1 MSSGDPLWLV
11 HQTGWRATRA
21 NRGTISC
28 LGWVIGAGLIVP
40 AVAGTVAAFRDLLKA
55 SRPAGSGR
63 RGATPAASECSYE
76 TEARLAALV
85 VLMGLLFVYTALAWW
100 RPVTFGNL
108 RYMANAAPAAALLA
122 AAGLHELRGAPRR
135 RGWLV
140 LTGATAIALLLWR
153 HPLFGDFTVLR
164 RTDLFFPAV
173 AVAWYG
179 IYFLPGEPPGPPDR
193 ARARA
198 GRAGANIQRRCTFIL
213 PPNRRPL
220 RRRPP
225 WCARRPVASVAL
237 HRAHPLLAFWLKENL
252 YDVGRFPALTRLDA
266 GATPPEHL
274 LLGLPLRAAS
284 DRRDESGVV
293 PGRLDLA
300 VPGGGVASDT
310 MGGGSFSAARPERPA
325 MRMTR
330 AASRGLS
337 RSQALALAAPGGVAR
352 ARRCAEAD
360 PDNALWWR
368 GLAGGLVSIGRRSEA
383 MQALGRAGA

>member
-1 MSSGDPLWLV
+1 M
-11 HQTGWRATRA
+11 RA
-21 NRGTISC
+21 
-28 LGWVIGAGLIVP
+28 
-40 AVAGTVAAFRDLLKA
+40 
-55 SRPAGSGR
+55 
-63 RGATPAASECSYE
+63 E
-76 TEARLAALV
+76 
-85 VLMGLLFVYTALAWW
+85 
-100 RPVTFGNL
+100 
-108 RYMANAAPAAALLA
+108 
-122 AAGLHELRGAPRR
+122 
-135 RGWLV
+135 
-140 LTGATAIALLLWR
+140 
-153 HPLFGDFTVLR
+153 
-164 RTDLFFPAV
+164 
-173 AVAWYG
+173 
-179 IYFLPGEPPGPPDR
+179 
-193 ARARA
+193 A
-198 GRAGANIQRRCTFIL
+198 GRVGRST
-213 PPNRRPL
+213 
-220 RRRPP
+220 
-225 WCARRPVASVAL
+225 
-237 HRAHPLLAFWLKENL
+237 RAHPLLAFWLKENL

-325 MRMTR
+325 MPND
-330 AASRGLS
+330 SGCFRGLS